1 MKILIAD
8 DHPIVRHGLRQILA
22 DSNEVSEV
30 GEAASEADVLR
41 LLRQQAWDVLVLDLA
56 MPGRGGLETLKV
68 VRAEWPRLP
77 ILILTMY
84 PEDQYAVR
92 ALRAG
97 ADGYLSKESAAERLL
112 EALRKVNGGG
122 KYVSERVAERLAV
135 EIGRP
140 KGEPPHEALSDRELQ
155 VLVLVGSGRTVGEIA
170 EQLALSVKTVST
182 YRARILEKTGL
193 RNNAEL
199 MQYVIEHKLA
209 RAGLSDEP

>member
-1 MKILIAD
+1 MRILIAD

-22 DSNEVSEV
+22 DSADVSEV
-30 GEAASEADVLR
+30 GEAASEADVLQ
-41 LLRQQAWDVLVLDLA
+41 LLRAQAWDVLVLDLA
-56 MPGRGGLETLKV
+56 MPGRGGLETLKL

-77 ILILTMY
+77 ILVLTMY

-97 ADGYLSKESAAERLL
+97 ADGYLNKESAAEKLL
-112 EALRKVNGGG
+112 EAIRKVNGRG

-135 EIGRP
+135 EISRP
-140 KGEPPHEALSDRELQ
+140 GGGAPHEGLSDRELQ
-155 VLVLVGSGRTVGEIA
+155 VLVLLGSGKTVGDIA
-170 EQLALSVKTVST
+170 ELLALSAKTVST

-199 MQYVIEHKLA
+199 MQYAIEHNLT
-209 RAGLSDEP
+209 RSVVSDKP